1 MATNGPS
8 LGVAIAM
15 REFKCPLCE
24 RQFTRMS
31 GDLVPP
37 EVTVCDECLAELG
50 PLDGIALRKEIER
63 RVAER
68 ASPPTQS

>member
-1 MATNGPS
+1 MIT
-8 LGVAIAM
+8 LGVAM
-15 REFKCPLCE
+15 VPREFECPLCG

-31 GDLVPP
+31 GDLVLP
-37 EVTVCDECLAELG
+37 EVTVCDACLAKLG

-68 ASPPTQS
+68 AASDTKP